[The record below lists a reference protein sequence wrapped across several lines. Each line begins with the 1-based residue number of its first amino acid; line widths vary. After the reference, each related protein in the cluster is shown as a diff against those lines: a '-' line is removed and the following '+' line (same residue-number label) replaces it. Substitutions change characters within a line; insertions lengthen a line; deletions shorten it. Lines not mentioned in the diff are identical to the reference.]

1 MATSRA
7 GGGTDLSELQRQM
20 AQIRHEMHEEVRGA
34 VRGAQSL
41 TDWRRIV
48 ANHPWAALGIA
59 AAAGFLVVPSRRA
72 RRMDQSL
79 PTTALAQ
86 ATQSPAP
93 YRGVPSPVAGLGVL
107 RTALGLLTPVI
118 ARAAQNY
125 ALNQIEHWLAENAFR
140 FKEMAEAR
148 AAETVQAPRA
158 DQSRVAP
165 TIPFRDRLERP

>member
-1 MATSRA
+1 MPTSKA

-59 AAAGFLVVPSRRA
+59 AATGFLVVPRRRVSRTE
-72 RRMDQSL
+72 QPL
-79 PTTALAQ
+79 PTAALTQ
-86 ATQSPAP
+86 ASQGPAPNRSTPSPAGP
-93 YRGVPSPVAGLGVL
+93 GVW
-107 RTALGLLTPVI
+107 RTALGILTPVL

-125 ALNQIEHWLAENAFR
+125 ALNQIEQWLAANALR
-140 FKEMAEAR
+140 FNEHAAAR
-148 AAETVQAPRA
+148 PVEPMQAPRA
-158 DQSRVAP
+158 GQSLVVP
-165 TIPFRDRLERP
+165 TIPFRDRRERP